1 MTREE
6 IRDFLD
12 INSKE
17 EVVEYIFNLESEL
30 LKAQRGLDVAR
41 TMISE
46 SVSRDRYND
55 VIKQYNNI
63 FKKYNEIMKRRK

>member
-6 IRDFLD
+6 IKDFLD
-12 INSKE
+12 VSTQEQIIE
-17 EVVEYIFNLESEL
+17 TIFNLESEL
-30 LKAQRGLDVAR
+30 LKTQQGLDVAR
-41 TMISE
+41 TMISN

-55 VIKQYNNI
+55 IIKQYNDI